1 MKRLKFILSVILF
14 LFYCSFGIAGNKN
27 ADSKI
32 SPKKMVSK
40 SSSYKMLNLVQ
51 YAKPICGTGKD
62 GNTYPGPSLP
72 FGMIQW
78 SPDTGP
84 GKVVAGYN
92 YRNSL
97 IQSFSLDHLNGAG
110 CYYGGNFGFTPI
122 QGNES
127 LTPPKNRDAYDV
139 GFSHSNEIAKPG
151 YYSVKLDNGIKV
163 ALTTTIR
170 SAFGKFSFPKEGE
183 STIMINSSSNVW
195 GTSHSTIHVDPTE
208 KSVSGSAVGGHF
220 CRTSE
225 ESIIYFY
232 AVFNKPFASFSTWS
246 NDKLSSNKPDGEG
259 MYSGAF
265 LIFNLSNDK
274 TVFAKVAIS
283 YVSVANAK
291 ANLEAENPVN
301 QFTLKDFN
309 NEAKTAS
316 NIWNSWL
323 NKVQVSGVDRTEME
337 TFYSMVYHTLLE
349 PTVCSDVNGQYMGYD
364 GQVHTTVNGREQY
377 ANFSGWDIYRSE
389 CQWLGMMAP
398 KEASDM
404 AQALLV
410 NYQQGGAFPR
420 WGVPNLDSGVMMGD
434 PAAPIIAGFYAF
446 GARNFDTKDALAG
459 LVRAATD
466 TTVYAPRSNTHERDA
481 LADYLKL
488 GYVPEH
494 QKGGY
499 GNVSMTLEYASAD
512 FGLSQFAKALG
523 DDADSKMLLEHA
535 QNWKNH
541 WNLETGFLQMR
552 RRDGSWAPGVADS
565 LAIYDNDRAYVEGT
579 AEQYVWM
586 VPFDLKGLAEKMGR
600 ADAAAKRLD
609 IFLTKLNDGFRSKY
623 AYMGNEPCSEVP
635 WIYDF
640 LNRSYKTQEAVRRCV
655 TELFSNKPVAYPGN
669 DDLGQMSS
677 WYIFS
682 ALGIYPEL
690 PGSDVLVLGSPLFS
704 KAVLHLTDG
713 DVTIIGKG
721 AGKNSPYVQS
731 LKVNG
736 KTWNKPWIR
745 FSDISN
751 GGTMVFD
758 LSSRPSKKWGSD
770 PADAPPSYN
779 KVK

>member
-1 MKRLKFILSVILF
+1 MKRLNSIPFVVLF
-14 LFYCSFGIAGNKN
+14 FFYCTVGIAGNKN

-32 SPKKMVSK
+32 SSKKMK
-40 SSSYKMLNLVQ
+40 NKLSSYKMMNLVQ

-62 GNTYPGPSLP
+62 GNVYPGPSLP

-92 YRNSL
+92 YRDSL
-97 IQSFSLDHLNGAG
+97 IEGFSLDHLSGAG

-122 QGNES
+122 LGNQE
-127 LTPPKNRDAYDV
+127 LNPPKTRDVYDAS
-139 GFSHSNEIAKPG
+139 FSHSNEVAKPG
-151 YYSVKLDNGIKV
+151 FYSVKLDNGINV
-163 ALTTTIR
+163 ALTTEMR
-170 SAFGKFSFPKEGE
+170 SAFGKFTFPAKGKA
-183 STIMINSSSNVW
+183 TIMVNSSSNVW
-195 GTSHSTIHVDPTE
+195 GTAHSTIHVDPME
-208 KSVSGSAVGGHF
+208 RSISGSAVGGHF

-225 ESIIYFY
+225 TSMIYFY
-232 AVFNKPFASFSTWS
+232 AVFSKPFTSFSTWS

-265 LIFNLSNDK
+265 LTFNLSNDK

-309 NEAKTAS
+309 KEAKSAS
-316 NIWNSWL
+316 SLWNRWL
-323 NKVQVSGVDRTEME
+323 NKVQVSGGSREEIE
-337 TFYSMVYHTLLE
+337 TFYSMVYHTLLG

-364 GQVHTTVNGREQY
+364 GKVHTVESGRDMY

-389 CQWLGMMAP
+389 SQWLAMIAP
-398 KEASDM
+398 KEASDV

-410 NYQQGGAFPR
+410 DYQQGGAFPR

-434 PAAPIIAGFYAF
+434 PAAPIISDFYAF

-466 TTVYAPRSNTHERDA
+466 TTVYAPRSNTYERDA
-481 LADYLKL
+481 LGDYLKL

-512 FGLSQFAKALG
+512 FALSRFANALG
-523 DDADSKMLLEHA
+523 DEKDSKMLLEHS

-541 WNLETGFLQMR
+541 WNPATGFLQMR

-565 LAIYDNDRAYVEGT
+565 LQIYDGDRAYVEGT

-586 VPFDLKGLAEKMGR
+586 VPFDLKGLAEKMGGP
-600 ADAAAKRLD
+600 DAAAKRLD
-609 IFLTKLNDGFRSKY
+609 KFFTHLNAGFRSPY
-623 AYMGNEPCSEVP
+623 AYMGNEPCSETP

-640 LNRSYKTQEAVRRCV
+640 LNRPYKTQEVVRRCV
-655 TELFSNKPVAYPGN
+655 NELFSNKPVGYPGN

-682 ALGIYPEL
+682 NLGIYPEL
-690 PGSDVLVLGSPLFS
+690 PGSDVLVIGSPLFK
-704 KAVLHLTDG
+704 KAVLHLTNG
-713 DVTIIGKG
+713 TVTIIGKS
-721 AGKNSPYVQS
+721 AGKKSPYIQS

-745 FSDISN
+745 FTDISN
-751 GGTMVFD
+751 GGTMD
-758 LSSRPSKKWGSD
+758 YNLSSKPNKKWGSN

-779 KVK
+779 GVK

>member
-1 MKRLKFILSVILF
+1 MEKIKFTFSILLF
-14 LFYCSFGIAGNKN
+14 LVYCTCGIAGNKN
-27 ADSKI
+27 IESQNISQQSKKKADAYPI
-32 SPKKMVSK
+32 R
-40 SSSYKMLNLVQ
+40 NLVQ

-92 YRNSL
+92 YRDSL
-97 IQSFSLDHLNGAG
+97 IQGFSLDHLNGAG

-122 QGNES
+122 QGNEN
-127 LTPPKNRDAYDV
+127 LTVPKTRDAYDAT
-139 GFSHSNEIAKPG
+139 FSHSNEVAKPG
-151 YYSVKLDNGIKV
+151 FYSVKLDNGIKV
-163 ALTTTIR
+163 ELTSTMR
-170 SAFGKFSFPKEGE
+170 SGFGRFTFPAKGKA
-183 STIMINSSSNVW
+183 TIMINSSSNVW
-195 GTSHSTIHVDPTE
+195 GTSHSTIHVNPE
-208 KSVSGSAVGGHF
+208 EHSVSGSAVGGHF

-232 AVFNKPFASFSTWS
+232 AVFNRPFTSFSTWS
-246 NDKLSSNKPDGEG
+246 DDTLHNNQTDGEG
-259 MYSGAF
+259 MTSGAF
-265 LIFNLSNDK
+265 IAFDLSK
-274 TVFAKVAIS
+274 EKSVLAKVSIS

-291 ANLEAENPVN
+291 ANLDAENPVS

-309 NEAKTAS
+309 KEAKDAS
-316 NIWNSWL
+316 NIWNKWL
-323 NKVQVSGVDRTEME
+323 NKVQVSGGSKDELE
-337 TFYSMVYHTLLE
+337 TFYSMVYHTLLG

-364 GQVHTTVNGREQY
+364 GQVHTTENRREQY

-389 CQWLGMMAP
+389 CQWLAMMAP

-410 NYQQGGAFPR
+410 DYQQGGAFPR

-466 TTVYAPRSNTHERDA
+466 TTIYASRSHTYERNA

-512 FGLSQFAKALG
+512 FALSQFAKSLG
-523 DDADSKMLLEHA
+523 DETNSKMLLEHS

-541 WNLETGFLQMR
+541 WNPVTGFLQMR

-586 VPFDLKGLAEKMGR
+586 VPFDLKGLAEKMGGP
-600 ADAAAKRLD
+600 DVVAKRLD
-609 IFLTKLNDGFRSKY
+609 TFFTELNADFKSKY
-623 AYMGNEPCSEVP
+623 AYMGNEPCSETP

-640 LNRSYKTQEAVRRCV
+640 LGRPYKTQKIIRRCI

-682 ALGIYPEL
+682 ALGMYPEL

-704 KAVLHLTDG
+704 KAVLHLQDG
-713 DVTIIGKG
+713 NVTIIGKG
-721 AGKNSPYVQS
+721 AGENSPYVQS

-736 KTWNKPWIR
+736 KPWNKPWIR
-745 FSDISN
+745 FTDISN
-751 GGTMVFD
+751 GGKMVYN
-758 LSSRPSKKWGSD
+758 LSSKPDKKWGSD
-770 PADAPPSYN
+770 SAYAPPSYN
-779 KVK
+779 GVK

>member
-1 MKRLKFILSVILF
+1 MKRLQFILSIILF
-14 LFYCSFGIAGNKN
+14 LVYCSFGIAGNKN
-27 ADSKI
+27 SDSDTGSQKM
-32 SPKKMVSK
+32 KKK
-40 SSSYKMLNLVQ
+40 SSSHKMLDLVQ

-78 SPDTGP
+78 SPDNGP

-92 YRNSL
+92 YRDSL

-122 QGNES
+122 QGNEN
-127 LTPPKNRDAYDV
+127 LTPPKTRDAYDAT
-139 GFSHSNEIAKPG
+139 FSHSNEVVKPG
-151 YYSVKLDNGIKV
+151 FYSVKFDNGIKI
-163 ALTTTIR
+163 ALTTAMR
-170 SAFGKFSFPKEGE
+170 SAFGKFTFPSNGKA
-183 STIMINSSSNVW
+183 TMMINSSSNVW
-195 GTSHSTIHVDPTE
+195 GTSHSKIHVDPME

-220 CRTSE
+220 CRTTE
-225 ESIIYFY
+225 ESMIYFY
-232 AVFNKPFASFSTWS
+232 AMFNKPFSSFSTWS
-246 NDKLSSNKPDGEG
+246 NDTLNNNQTGGEG
-259 MYSGAF
+259 ITSGAF
-265 LIFNLSNDK
+265 LTFDLSKDK

-291 ANLEAENPVN
+291 ANLEAENPVA

-316 NIWNSWL
+316 HVWNSWL
-323 NKVQVSGVDRTEME
+323 NKIQVSGVDRTEME
-337 TFYSMVYHTLLE
+337 TFYSMVYHTLLG

-410 NYQQGGAFPR
+410 NYQQGGTFPR

-466 TTVYAPRSNTHERDA
+466 TTVYASRSNTHERDA

-535 QNWKNH
+535 QSWKNH
-541 WNLETGFLQMR
+541 WNPETGFLQMR
-552 RRDGSWAPGVADS
+552 RRDGSWASGVADS

-586 VPFDLKGLAEKMGR
+586 VPFDLKGLAEKMGG

-609 IFLTKLNDGFRSKY
+609 KFLTKLNDGFRSKY

-640 LNRSYKTQEAVRRCV
+640 LNRPYKTQEAVRRCL

-736 KTWNKPWIR
+736 KTLNKPWIK
-745 FSDISN
+745 FTDISN
-751 GGTMVFD
+751 GGTMVYT
-758 LSSRPSKKWGSD
+758 LSSRPNKKWGSD

-779 KVK
+779 KLK